1 MHAGARLASRCSRFQ
16 RRPAEREIQ
25 AMSFLRIWWAAP
37 LRLIV
42 GYGFMAH
49 GYAKITRGPDVFA
62 GILDAIGVPAP
73 HLMSWLTIGV
83 ELAGGLAVL
92 IGAFVVWAS
101 VPMAAVLVVAALTVH
116 LPNGFS
122 SIKLLAVTA
131 AGARFGQP
139 GYEADLLY
147 LACLAALVL
156 GGSGP
161 LSVDGARARRAAAL
175 STRRRTV

>member
-1 MHAGARLASRCSRFQ
+1 
-16 RRPAEREIQ
+16 
-25 AMSFLRIWWAAP
+25 MSHWRSWWALP

-49 GYAKITRGPDVFA
+49 GYAKIVRGPDVFA
-62 GILDAIGVPAP
+62 GILAAIGVPAP
-73 HLMSWLTIGV
+73 DLMSFATIAV
-83 ELAGGLAVL
+83 ELAGGFAVL
-92 IGAFVVWAS
+92 IGAFVLWAS
-101 VPMAAVLVVAALTVH
+101 VPMATILVVAALTVH

-122 SIKLLAVTA
+122 SIKLEAVTQ

-147 LACLAALVL
+147 LACLAALAL

-161 LSVDGARARRAAAL
+161 FAVDGVRARRAATR
-175 STRRRTV
+175 STRVSASD